1 MRATSL
7 RDGIGT
13 IKVVGVSSRQYVSA
27 KESASVSNL
36 SAEEI
41 PLSFAASKTFPAT
54 GEYGI
59 EE

>member
-1 MRATSL
+1 
-7 RDGIGT
+7 
-13 IKVVGVSSRQYVSA
+13 V
-27 KESASVSNL
+27 SASVSNL